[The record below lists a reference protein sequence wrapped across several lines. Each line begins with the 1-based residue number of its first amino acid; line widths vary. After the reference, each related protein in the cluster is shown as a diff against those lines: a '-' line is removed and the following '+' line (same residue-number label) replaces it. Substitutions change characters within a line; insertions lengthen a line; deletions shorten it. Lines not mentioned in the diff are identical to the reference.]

1 MKNKLI
7 ILLLVITFI
16 CSIISLVGN
25 IREKNE
31 LKNELNEVHSEV
43 TSLQAEATSLQD
55 ELNKATKDLRSNEK
69 KSKELESALQEAN
82 QTIEDLK
89 GSEYKLVYLGNFK
102 YTYYCD
108 ERRDHICGGS
118 GMTASGKP
126 TQVGTTIAV
135 DKSVIPLG
143 TTVYIE
149 GVGFRVAQDTGSA
162 VKGKHIDIL
171 VERHKDAM
179 SQGLS
184 GGGVWILVKNS

>member
-7 ILLLVITFI
+7 IIFLVITLI

-25 IREKNE
+25 MREKNE
-31 LKNELNEVHSEV
+31 LKNELNEVHSE
-43 TSLQAEATSLQD
+43 ATSLQD
-55 ELNKATKDLRSNEK
+55 ELNKATEDLKSNEK
-69 KSKELESALQEAN
+69 KSKELESELQEAN

-108 ERRDHICGGS
+108 ERIKGHICGGS
-118 GMTASGKP
+118 GITKSGAP

-135 DKSVIPLG
+135 DPAIIPLG

-149 GVGFRVAQDTGSA
+149 GVGFRVAQDTGGM
-162 VKGKHIDIL
+162 VKGKHVDIL
-171 VERHKDAM
+171 VKYHNEA
-179 SQGLS
+179 LS
-184 GGGVWILVKNS
+184 KTLVRGGVWILVNAG

>member
-7 ILLLVITFI
+7 IILLVITFI
-16 CSIISLVGN
+16 CSIISIVGN
-25 IREKNE
+25 MREKNE
-31 LKNELNEVHSEV
+31 LKNELNEVHSE
-43 TSLQAEATSLQD
+43 ATSLQD
-55 ELNKATKDLRSNEK
+55 ELNKATEDLKSNEK
-69 KSKELESALQEAN
+69 KSKELESELQEAN

-108 ERRDHICGGS
+108 ERRSHICGGS